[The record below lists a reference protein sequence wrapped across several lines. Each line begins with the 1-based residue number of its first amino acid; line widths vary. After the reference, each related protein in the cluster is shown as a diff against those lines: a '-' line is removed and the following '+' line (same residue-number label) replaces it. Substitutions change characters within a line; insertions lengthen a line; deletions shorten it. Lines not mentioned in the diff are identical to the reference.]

1 MIKGIGT
8 DLWEKKRVE
17 KSISK
22 FGDKFIKKVLT
33 EKEQKEYQ
41 AKKTYE
47 KKVSF
52 LSNNF
57 ACKEAVSKALG
68 TGFSEGITL
77 KNIEVLRES
86 GGNPCLQLKG
96 FNIPHISTGNILREA
111 INAGTELGA
120 KAKSLMDEGILVS
133 DEVIVGVVVE
143 RIAQK
148 DCESGFLFD
157 GYPRTIPQA
166 KALDINSV
174 EINLVIEIKVPD
186 DVIVSRMSG
195 RRVHLSSGRNYHVDF
210 NPPKVADV
218 DDLTGEELIQRED
231 DKPETVKD
239 RLEVYRTQT
248 LPLIDFYS
256 ERAQKGELNYLKIS
270 GVGSPT
276 EVSDLI
282 LEKIKKG

>member
-1 MIKGIGT
+1 MKIILLGPPGAGKGT
-8 DLWEKKRVE
+8 
-17 KSISK
+17 
-22 FGDKFIKKVLT
+22 
-33 EKEQKEYQ
+33 Q
-41 AKKTYE
+41 A
-47 KKVSF
+47 
-52 LSNNF
+52 
-57 ACKEAVSKALG
+57 
-68 TGFSEGITL
+68 
-77 KNIEVLRES
+77 EVLCQE
-86 GGNPCLQLKG
+86 

-111 INAGTELGA
+111 INAGTELGK

-133 DEVIVGVVVE
+133 DEVIVGVVVD

-174 EINLVIEIKVPD
+174 EINLVIEIEVPD
-186 DVIVSRMSG
+186 DVIVNRMSG
-195 RRVHLSSGRNYHVDF
+195 RRVHLSSGRNYHIDF
-210 NPPKVADV
+210 NPPKTADV
-218 DDLTGEELIQRED
+218 DDLTGEALMQRED

-256 ERAQKGELNYLKIS
+256 ERAQKRDLNYLKIP

-276 EVSDLI
+276 EVSNLI
-282 LEKIKKG
+282 LEKIKNG